1 MPAAPRST
9 TISGVPWRPG
19 RRASSRLRCA
29 SSFESVPRPAG
40 SVSPAARRSGAT
52 LATARGTDPYTPIQ
66 ERGAFA
72 VRFEGKLVWDN
83 VKGENSDNREANK
96 LVRPLFR
103 KGREIKL

>member
-9 TISGVPWRPG
+9 TISGVRRRPG

-29 SSFESVPRPAG
+29 SSFE
-40 SVSPAARRSGAT
+40 
-52 LATARGTDPYTPIQ
+52 PIQ

-72 VRFEGKLVWDN
+72 VRFVGKLLWDN
-83 VKGENSDNREANK
+83 VKGEISNNREANK

-103 KGREIKL
+103 KGWEIKL